1 MSHMVSVRFRVHW
14 FNPSTGGLEPY
25 VAKSLRV
32 DMAPMQSDG
41 SLGLAADALHEK
53 EALEFVAGVH
63 GVVRFRDLIDEGNGG
78 VHLIL
83 E

>member
-1 MSHMVSVRFRVHW
+1 MVSLGFRVHC
-14 FNPSTGGLEPY
+14 FNPSTGGLEPC

-32 DMAPMQSDG
+32 DMASLQSDG
-41 SLGLAADALHEK
+41 SMGLEADALHEK

-63 GVVRFRDLIDEGNGG
+63 GVIRFRDLIKDRHGG
-78 VHLIL
+78 VHLII